1 MLTLKYNSI
10 YFVTAFTLIVSLEIL
25 VLYSEKT
32 VVQWNRNNET
42 FLFCDVTRLWKY
54 KARSL
59 SCKHVHDFR
68 NICVEYIS

>member
-32 VVQWNRNNET
+32 VVQ
-42 FLFCDVTRLWKY
+42 
-54 KARSL
+54 
-59 SCKHVHDFR
+59 
-68 NICVEYIS
+68 